1 MDMKSTMNKM
11 QSMMQ
16 YLKSTVS
23 RMALAGCALVAAA
36 APAHAE
42 TLLSALAKA
51 YAANPTLQAAR
62 ATLRATDEGVAQAVS
77 GWRPSVSVSATT
89 SAKQQETSSSSGNK
103 VDTNPKTLSLAVTQS
118 LYAGGQTTAK
128 ILSAENTVRAQRARL
143 QTTEQTVLLN
153 AATAYLNVL
162 RDQAVVELNAKNE
175 LVLASQ
181 LEATQDRFN
190 VGEITRTDVHQ
201 AESRLAGATADRIQA
216 EGTLESSRA
225 AYANL
230 MGVAPELLDAPNL
243 SLPLPTTLD
252 EALDLAEHANPTVV
266 AAAFDEKAAVDNI
279 DSTRGQLLPSVDL
292 SGSASRSLDTV
303 SDNYWANAYEAKV
316 TMSVPLYQSG
326 SVYSQL
332 RQARQ
337 TASASRLTT
346 DQTRRD
352 VAEQVRTA
360 WETLASTRARIE
372 AIKTQVLA
380 AETALEG
387 VQREAGVGSRTV
399 LDVLDA
405 EQELLDARV
414 NLVKSQ
420 RDETVA
426 ELTLL
431 SSIGN
436 LTAADLNLA
445 VDLYDAGGHYHGV
458 RDKWFGGDVGDNAGN
473 GAVK

>member
-1 MDMKSTMNKM
+1 MIKM
-11 QSMMQ
+11 QGMMQ
-16 YLKSTVS
+16 NLKSTVS
-23 RMALAGCALVAAA
+23 RIVLIGCVVGASA
-36 APAHAE
+36 APAQAE
-42 TLLSALAKA
+42 TLLNALAKA
-51 YAANPTLQAAR
+51 YASNPTLQAAR
-62 ATLRATDEGVAQAVS
+62 ATARATDEGVAQAVS
-77 GWRPSVSVSATT
+77 GWRPSVSVSGT
-89 SAKQQETSSSSGNK
+89 SSLKQQETSTSPGNEI
-103 VDTNPKTLSLAVTQS
+103 DTKPKTLALNVNQS
-118 LYAGGQTTAK
+118 LFAGGQTTAN
-128 ILSAENTVRAQRARL
+128 ISAAENTVRAQRARL
-143 QTTEQTVLLN
+143 LTSEQTVLLD

-201 AESRLAGATADRIQA
+201 AQSRLAGTTADRIQA
-216 EGTLESSRA
+216 QGTLESSRA

-230 MGVAPELLDAPNL
+230 MGEAPELLDAPNVA
-243 SLPLPTTLD
+243 LPLPASLDQALTLAD
-252 EALDLAEHANPTVV
+252 QANPTVV
-266 AAAFDEKAAVDNI
+266 AAEFDEKAAVDAI

-292 SGSASRSLDTV
+292 SGSASRSLDTA
-303 SDNYWANAYEAKV
+303 SKNYWANAYEAKV

-326 SVYSQL
+326 TVYSKL

-337 TASASRLTT
+337 TASASRLST
-346 DQTRRD
+346 DQTRRN

-372 AIKTQVLA
+372 AIKTQVRA

-387 VQREAGVGSRTV
+387 VQREASVGSRTV

-431 SSIGN
+431 SSIGS

-445 VDLYDAGGHYHGV
+445 VDLYDAQGHYLDV
-458 RDKWFGGDVGDNAGN
+458 RDKWLGGAVGDNA
-473 GAVK
+473 AK

>member
-1 MDMKSTMNKM
+1 MIKM
-11 QSMMQ
+11 QGMMQ
-16 YLKSTVS
+16 NLKSTVS
-23 RMALAGCALVAAA
+23 RIVLIGCVVGASA
-36 APAHAE
+36 APAQAE
-42 TLLSALAKA
+42 TLLNALAKA
-51 YAANPTLQAAR
+51 YASNPTLQAAR
-62 ATLRATDEGVAQAVS
+62 ATARATDEGVAQAVS
-77 GWRPSVSVSATT
+77 GWRPSVSVSGT
-89 SAKQQETSSSSGNK
+89 SSLKQQETSTSPGNEI
-103 VDTNPKTLSLAVTQS
+103 DTKPKTLALNVNQS
-118 LYAGGQTTAK
+118 LFAGGQTTAN
-128 ILSAENTVRAQRARL
+128 ISAAENTVRAQRARL
-143 QTTEQTVLLN
+143 LTSEQTVLLD

-201 AESRLAGATADRIQA
+201 AQSRLAGTTADRIQA
-216 EGTLESSRA
+216 QGTLESSRA

-230 MGVAPELLDAPNL
+230 MGEAPELLDAPNVA
-243 SLPLPTTLD
+243 LPLPASLDQALTLAD
-252 EALDLAEHANPTVV
+252 QANPTVV
-266 AAAFDEKAAVDNI
+266 AAEFDEKAAVDAI

-292 SGSASRSLDTV
+292 SGSASRSLDTA
-303 SDNYWANAYEAKV
+303 SKNYWANAYEAKV

-326 SVYSQL
+326 TVYSKL

-337 TASASRLTT
+337 TASASRLST
-346 DQTRRD
+346 DQTRRN

-372 AIKTQVLA
+372 AIETQVRA

-387 VQREAGVGSRTV
+387 VQREASVGSRTV

-431 SSIGN
+431 SSIGS

-445 VDLYDAGGHYHGV
+445 VDLYDAQGHYLDV
-458 RDKWFGGDVGDNAGN
+458 RDKWLGGAVGDNA
-473 GAVK
+473 AK

>member
-1 MDMKSTMNKM
+1 MMKN
-11 QSMMQ
+11 
-16 YLKSTVS
+16 LKSTVS
-23 RMALAGCALVAAA
+23 RAVLIGCVVGASA
-36 APAHAE
+36 APAQAE
-42 TLLSALAKA
+42 SLLNALAKA
-51 YAANPTLQAAR
+51 YATNPTLQATR
-62 ATLRATDEGVAQAVS
+62 ATTRATDEGVAQALS
-77 GWRPSVSVSATT
+77 GWRPSVSATGTT
-89 SAKQQETSSSSGNK
+89 SLKQQETSTNPGREI
-103 VDTNPKTLSLAVTQS
+103 DTRPKTLSLNISQS
-118 LYAGGQTTAK
+118 LFAGGQTTAD
-128 ILSAENTVRAQRARL
+128 ISAAENKVRAQRARL
-143 QTTEQTVLLN
+143 LTSEQTVLLD

-162 RDQAVVELNAKNE
+162 RDQAVVELNVKNE
-175 LVLASQ
+175 QVLASQ

-201 AESRLAGATADRIQA
+201 AESRLAGAAADRIQA

-230 MGVAPELLDAPNL
+230 MGEAAASLEAPRL
-243 SLPLPTTLD
+243 SLPLPPSLA
-252 EALDLAEHANPTVV
+252 EALKLADKANPSVV
-266 AAAFDEKAAVDNI
+266 AAEFDEKAAVDAI
-279 DSTRGQLLPSVDL
+279 DSTSGQLLPSVDL
-292 SGSASRSLDTV
+292 SGSASRSLDTA
-303 SDNYWANAYEAKV
+303 SKDYWANAYEAKV

-326 SVYSQL
+326 TVYSKL

-346 DQTRRD
+346 DQTRRN

-387 VQREAGVGSRTV
+387 VQREASVGSRTV

-431 SSIGN
+431 SSIGS

-445 VDLYDAGGHYHGV
+445 VDLYDAQGHYQGV
-458 RDKWFGGDVGDNAGN
+458 RDKWFGGDVGDNA
-473 GAVK
+473 VK